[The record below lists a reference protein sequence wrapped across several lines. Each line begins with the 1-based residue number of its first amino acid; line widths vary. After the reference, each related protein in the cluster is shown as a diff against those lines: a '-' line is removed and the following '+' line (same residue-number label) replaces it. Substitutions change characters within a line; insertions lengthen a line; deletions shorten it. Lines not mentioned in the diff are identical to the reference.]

1 MFNCAEGR
9 EEHCI
14 QLSLAYVGSAHSVWV
29 TLGLPPLT
37 EVVFPGLH
45 CLGFRLL
52 CWGLSE
58 AALGCVHFSDLCCSG
73 SGSRVLHKGTDSVGP
88 AFCASQA
95 QAAQATKCLASAHS
109 PGEVH
114 LITFLV
120 PAAWFPGC
128 SAGAPSQVCHV
139 FLLES

>member
-128 SAGAPSQVCHV
+128 AAASQVCRV
-139 FLLES
+139 SLLGS